1 MHNNKITFF
10 ELIAQI
16 EKKYTNKNI
25 NNSLIYFFSQKVKNL
40 TDLLVHRNEPI
51 DFDYN
56 ELMIALDDYYNK
68 HKPLTTITKQRY
80 FNGINLKVFDKIN
93 YPRN

>member
-51 DFDYN
+51 DS
-56 ELMIALDDYYNK
+56 LS
-68 HKPLTTITKQRY
+68 
-80 FNGINLKVFDKIN
+80 
-93 YPRN
+93 